1 MTSVQAGLATR
12 SPLRLAANPSRVITR
27 LFVPGQEGFEHQ
39 ESRAGAVLARILA
52 LDEGQVRSSLDD
64 VVIRFDGRHRDLAA
78 TFRRHARE
86 LADRLDPG
94 RELSEARKLLLGA
107 TFTSEYAIE
116 GAALC
121 NPSMV
126 AHPDQAG
133 TVAGSLR
140 FVMSVRGVGEG
151 HRSSIGFRTGV
162 IDAAGGITIDDPAP
176 FATVGA
182 AEPAQL
188 DAAVFRSELTR
199 VDDAGEAADYVLDG
213 LGERFTRAALDQQF
227 ARLQTSLSTRR
238 HAKETISL
246 LRNIAERTYAV
257 EFPDHIALA
266 ERVLWPSMGAEQAGM
281 EDARFVRFIDD
292 DGSTTFYATYTAY
305 SGSHISQQLLETT
318 DFQSFTSAPIVGPAA
333 ANKGLALFP
342 RRIRGRFAAMSRSDR
357 ESNTVAYSDNLF
369 VWTSA
374 LPCQSPTRTWEVLQ
388 LGNCGSPIET
398 DAGWLVLTHGVG
410 PMRTYRIGAIL
421 LDLDDPTRILS
432 QLPQP
437 LLSPAT
443 DEQDGYVPNV
453 VYSCGALVHAD
464 TLVLPYGISDAAIG
478 IATVPLPELLAA
490 LSR

>member
-1 MTSVQAGLATR
+1 MTSVQAGLVTR
-12 SPLRLAANPSRVITR
+12 SPQRLEANPSRVITR
-27 LFVPGQEGFEHQ
+27 LFVPGQEGFEYQ

-52 LDEGQVRSSLDD
+52 LDEGQVRSALDD
-64 VVIRFDGRHRDLAA
+64 VVIRFNGRHRDLAG

-121 NPSMV
+121 NPSIV

-140 FVMSVRGVGEG
+140 FVMSVRGIGEG

-182 AEPAQL
+182 AEPALL
-188 DAAVFRSELTR
+188 DAAVFRSELAR
-199 VDDAGEAADYVLDG
+199 VDDAGEAADYVLDR
-213 LGERFTRAALDQQF
+213 LGERFTQAALNEQF

-238 HAKETISL
+238 HAKETISS
-246 LRNIAERTYAV
+246 LRRIAERTYAV
-257 EFPDHIALA
+257 EFSDSTTLS
-266 ERVLWPSMGAEQAGM
+266 ERVLWPSIGAEQAGM

-318 DFQSFTSAPIVGPAA
+318 DFQSFTSAPIVGHAA

-342 RRIRGRFAAMSRSDR
+342 RRIGGRFAAMSRSDR
-357 ESNTVAYSDNLF
+357 ESNTVAYSEHLS

-374 LPCQSPTRTWEVLQ
+374 LPCQSPTRAWEVLQ

-410 PMRTYRIGAIL
+410 PMRTYSIGAIL

-478 IATVPLPELLAA
+478 IARVPLPELLAA